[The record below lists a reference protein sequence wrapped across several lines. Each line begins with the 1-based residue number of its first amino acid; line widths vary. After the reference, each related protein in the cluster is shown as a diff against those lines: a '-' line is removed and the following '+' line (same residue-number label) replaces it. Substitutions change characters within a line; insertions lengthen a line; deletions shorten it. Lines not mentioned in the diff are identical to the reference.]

1 MKPIILDNS
10 DESIEC
16 AIDSL
21 KKGNIGI
28 FPTDTVYGIGSDALN
43 TDAINNLFIA
53 KNRNLSNPI
62 NILVSN
68 ISMVKMFAI
77 SINEIEKELMNKFW
91 PGALTIVF
99 EKSNIVP
106 DILTANLNTVGI
118 RMPNN
123 KVCLDII
130 DKFGSPVATSSAN
143 IAGYE
148 PYTNINDN
156 IINEFKDSVNFIID
170 NGKTCSG
177 IPSTIVKVQK
187 NFVKILRIGSISTED
202 ISRALGGKINVR

>member
-118 RMPNN
+118 RMPDN
-123 KVCLDII
+123 KVCLNLING
-130 DKFGSPVATSSAN
+130 FNSPVATTSAN
-143 IAGYE
+143 MAGRN
-148 PYTNINDN
+148 PYTNINNNVITD
-156 IINEFKDSVNFIID
+156 FKDTVNFIID
-170 NGKTCSG
+170 DGKIYSG
-177 IPSTIVKVQK
+177 VPSTIVKVQE
-187 NFVKILRIGSISTED
+187 NFVKILRKGSISAND
-202 ISRALGGKINVR
+202 IIQALGGNIDVR